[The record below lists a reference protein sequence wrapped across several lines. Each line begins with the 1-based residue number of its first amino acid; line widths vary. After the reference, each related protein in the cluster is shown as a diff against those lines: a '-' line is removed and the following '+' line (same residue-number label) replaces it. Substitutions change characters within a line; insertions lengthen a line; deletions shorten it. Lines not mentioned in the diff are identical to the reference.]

1 MIVYDVDNVT
11 KIYPRQSIPANK
23 AISLQIRHGE
33 IFGLL
38 GDNGAGKTTLVRQMV
53 ALLPTTSGKIK
64 LFGRDVTRD
73 PLHVPTHVG
82 YMPQEARALNNLT
95 VSESL
100 FYTARLRGLS
110 RSDARREHDRV
121 IGLWD
126 IDAIRGKVSSK
137 LSGGERRLLRLA
149 VAMIA
154 DPPILIL
161 DEPTNDL
168 APQRRRLVWEVLG
181 HMNRER
187 GTTILF
193 VTHDAIEAERAIQRV
208 GIMRSGELI
217 VVGEPSDLK
226 RKMDRKLRLELF
238 FRPDVPP
245 RMPEGLAYHELHP
258 GRWLAWIDR
267 EEASTV
273 LAQLDM
279 VRLEDF
285 RLTSATLEDLYVQYI
300 NS

>member
-11 KIYPRQSIPANK
+11 KVYPRQSVPANK
-23 AISLQIRHGE
+23 DISLQIHRGE

-53 ALLPTTSGKIK
+53 ALLPSTSGKIK
-64 LFGRDVTRD
+64 LFGKGVTGD
-73 PLHVPTHVG
+73 PLLVPTHVG

-95 VSESL
+95 VSQSL
-100 FYTARLRGLS
+100 FYTARLRGMS
-110 RSDARREHDRV
+110 RPDAHRERDRL
-121 IGLWD
+121 ITLWD
-126 IDAIRGKVSSK
+126 IGAIRGQVSSK

-193 VTHDAIEAERAIQRV
+193 ITHDAIEAERAIQRV

-217 VVGEPSDLK
+217 VVGAPSDLK
-226 RKMDRKLRLELF
+226 RKIDRKLRLELF
-238 FRPDVPP
+238 FRPDEPP
-245 RMPEGLAYHELHP
+245 RMPEGLAYHELQP

-267 EEASTV
+267 EEASTA